1 MDPGALPLELQG
13 LTDIEEMLIARAC
26 PIMCVYRKH
35 GGQRGYRGHVLNLPQ
50 DIQGFLNRL
59 PRNIAHLP
67 YLIIR
72 RHGTDNT
79 HRDCTVRREKVLRA
93 IMWLQANNPFYAD
106 IAIDYE
112 SLQRLPEDG
121 VPDDLP
127 TVEDPESNEEQDAQQ
142 EDAVNQIPQ

>member
-1 MDPGALPLELQG
+1 MR
-13 LTDIEEMLIARAC
+13 T
-26 PIMCVYRKH
+26 RKL
-35 GGQRGYRGHVLNLPQ
+35 GGQMGYRGHILNLPQ
-50 DIQGFLNRL
+50 DIQGFIDRL
-59 PRNIAHLP
+59 PRNIAHLA

-93 IMWLQANNPFYAD
+93 IIRLQAKIPFYAD

-127 TVEDPESNEEQDAQQ
+127 TVEDPGSNEEQDA
-142 EDAVNQIPQ
+142 

>member
-1 MDPGALPLELQG
+1 MPNYVS
-13 LTDIEEMLIARAC
+13 T
-26 PIMCVYRKH
+26 RKL
-35 GGQRGYRGHVLNLPQ
+35 GGQLGYRGHILNLPQ
-50 DIQGFLNRL
+50 DIQGFLDS
-59 PRNIAHLP
+59 NIAHLP
-67 YLIIR
+67 YLTIR

-121 VPDDLP
+121 VLDDLP